1 MTKLPRRCAVAM
13 AFAWVILTV
22 VPPAVW
28 ADEQQLTLRLRRDFG
43 YGGLAGDIEGD
54 FTLVASGPSG
64 MTRMSFLMD
73 GNPVAEVTQAPF
85 QYRFQTGQFPPGLHT
100 MQAVGYTESGL
111 ELRSNVVAARFL
123 TSAQAR
129 KGTIGLIVPLL
140 AVIFG
145 LMALSYAVT
154 YVLAH
159 RRGRSP
165 QPGQGYG
172 IMGGAICPRC
182 KRPFARAL
190 LGLRVVGTQL
200 ERCPHCGKW
209 AFLRSA
215 LPEAPASAEAA
226 QQPAGGSSPLP
237 LIPSEEDRLLRE
249 LEDSRYQEI

>member
-1 MTKLPRRCAVAM
+1 MTHLSRRCAVAT
-13 AFAWVILTV
+13 AFACALLTV
-22 VPPAVW
+22 VAPAVC
-28 ADEQQLTLRLRRDFG
+28 ADQQQLTLRLRRDFG
-43 YGGLAGDIEGD
+43 YGGFASDIEGN
-54 FTLVASGPSG
+54 FTLVASGPST
-64 MTRMSFLMD
+64 MARLSFLMD

-85 QYRFQTGQFPPGLHT
+85 QYRFHTGEFPPGMHT

-111 ELRSNVVAARFL
+111 ELRSNVVATRFL

-129 KGTIGLIVPLL
+129 EGIIGQIAPLL

-159 RRGRSP
+159 RRGRSR

-182 KRPFARAL
+182 KRPYARAFFA
-190 LGLRVVGTQL
+190 LRLIGAQL

-209 AFLRSA
+209 AFVRAASRDELSA
-215 LPEAPASAEAA
+215 AEAA
-226 QQPAGGSSPLP
+226 QEPEDSLGPSRPIGSDREFQRDL
-237 LIPSEEDRLLRE
+237 EE
-249 LEDSRYQEI
+249 SRYQQL